1 MWQTKHREK
10 EQFGDAILM
19 GTFTW
24 STGLGMLGVGIVVI
38 AIIGA
43 IFLYVIKHK
52 KKEDKYG
59 K

>member
-1 MWQTKHREK
+1 
-10 EQFGDAILM
+10 M

-24 STGLGMLGVGIVVI
+24 STGLGMLGVGILAL

-43 IFLYVIKHK
+43 IFLYAINHK
-52 KKEDKYG
+52 KREDRYG

>member
-1 MWQTKHREK
+1 
-10 EQFGDAILM
+10 M

-24 STGLGMLGVGIVVI
+24 STGLGMLGLGIVDI

>member
-1 MWQTKHREK
+1 
-10 EQFGDAILM
+10 M

>member
-1 MWQTKHREK
+1 MWQTERRE
-10 EQFGDAILM
+10 EERLGDAM
-19 GTFTW
+19 VSGTFTV
-24 STGLGMLGVGIVVI
+24 STGLGMLGVGILVI